1 MRSNGQRARYL
12 KPVSNRVGFVARG
25 DGDERHGGGGGGGAG
40 GKASPKR
47 ASADG
52 GNGDDGFAEEA
63 RAGKPGVAE
72 HLLIGQSLAASGDH
86 ENAVTYY
93 EREWELSRSADVPL
107 ALGTSLT
114 ELGRDDE
121 ARPWLDLARRQPKPD
136 AAKGTDGR

>member
-47 ASADG
+47 AVPAD
-52 GNGDDGFAEEA
+52 GNGDGDDGCFAEEVSR

-72 HLLIGQSLAASGDH
+72 HLLIG
-86 ENAVTYY
+86 
-93 EREWELSRSADVPL
+93 P
-107 ALGTSLT
+107 
-114 ELGRDDE
+114 
-121 ARPWLDLARRQPKPD
+121 
-136 AAKGTDGR
+136 

>member
-1 MRSNGQRARYL
+1 MRSNGQDARYL

-72 HLLIGQSLAASGDH
+72 HLLIGQSHTHAGVSDRDGLCGH
-86 ENAVTYY
+86 LVRAVLNT
-93 EREWELSRSADVPL
+93 VK
-107 ALGTSLT
+107 
-114 ELGRDDE
+114 
-121 ARPWLDLARRQPKPD
+121 RQV
-136 AAKGTDGR
+136 RN